1 MAESG
6 IHGAPGWTRASFGQY
21 KVVEYTVPGE
31 VQPVL
36 VLETMD
42 RAEAVQ
48 TALAAIGPGSRC
60 VFNDLGRVVLG
71 YNPLGAVPAE
81 AGR

>member
-1 MAESG
+1 VSEAV

-21 KVVEYTVPGE
+21 KVMEYAVPGE

-42 RAEAVQ
+42 RAEAVR
-48 TALAAIGPGSRC
+48 TALAAVGPGSRC
-60 VFNDLGRVVLG
+60 VFNDLGAVVMG
-71 YNPLGAVPAE
+71 YNPGVRTPRE